1 MLLIQNFTRA
11 CIIMQQGWI
20 LFAYSRASHVAK
32 YFLTVCLQL
41 RGRGHF
47 NNCVKGRKRVGSEA
61 FCSLVREYCYLMGA
75 EISQFV
81 EEMLKAK

>member
-1 MLLIQNFTRA
+1 MYYYAAKSASKGGYCLP
-11 CIIMQQGWI
+11 
-20 LFAYSRASHVAK
+20 SRASHVAK